1 MKSITVK
8 HLALVSSSLTVLL
21 QLYPRFRALLCSNI
35 PAAKRALLAPELD
48 RLETDLRL
56 HRDELYNKIILIMK
70 DRLQ

>member
-8 HLALVSSSLTVLL
+8 HLALVSSALTILLGLCPVLKL
-21 QLYPRFRALLCSNI
+21 LLYTGLPS
-35 PAAKRALLAPELD
+35 AKRALLYPEFD
-48 RLETDLRL
+48 RLETDLEL